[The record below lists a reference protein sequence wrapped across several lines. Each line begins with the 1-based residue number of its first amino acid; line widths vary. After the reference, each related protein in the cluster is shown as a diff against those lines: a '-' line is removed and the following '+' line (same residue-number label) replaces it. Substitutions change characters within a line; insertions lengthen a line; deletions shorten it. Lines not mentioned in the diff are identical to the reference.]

1 MEMIDRN
8 SLFVIIGDV
17 KDQASIKIVT
27 PLVRAM
33 IPFWKAPSRKSL
45 EQNKILFLLDQ
56 SSGESA
62 SKKIMAKNDFIIQ
75 WKILAQNVEI
85 SNFIRYRF

>member
-1 MEMIDRN
+1 MEKIDHN

-27 PLVRAM
+27 PLVRGM

-45 EQNKILFLLDQ
+45 EQNKILFLLR
-56 SSGESA
+56 SIVWGVCIE
-62 SKKIMAKNDFIIQ
+62 KNYGQ
-75 WKILAQNVEI
+75 K
-85 SNFIRYRF
+85 

>member
-56 SSGESA
+56 SSGESV
-62 SKKIMAKNDFIIQ
+62 SKKIMAKNDDSS
-75 WKILAQNVEI
+75 KAVNDEI
-85 SNFIRYRF
+85 SKFDGKFWPKIC